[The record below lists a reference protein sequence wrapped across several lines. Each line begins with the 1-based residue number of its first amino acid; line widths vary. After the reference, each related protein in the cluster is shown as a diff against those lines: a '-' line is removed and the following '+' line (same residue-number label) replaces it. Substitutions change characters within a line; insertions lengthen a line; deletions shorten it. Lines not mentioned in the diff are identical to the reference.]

1 MKNYVKGFNEM
12 FKVNEMASTLSKLG
26 LPKRLVGVIHKLPDT
41 IEKIKPFT
49 YNQGSRSR
57 QAELEPISQNRPS
70 HEVRVV
76 DHFRMRKTELLGNQ
90 NSSKTKPGF
99 LANME
104 QFPLAKDMRIILAV
118 PEPGGKYAGVA
129 PRFDYI
135 YHKGTAWGKR
145 DDGGGKKYRVL
156 TMDADGNIV
165 RDWAAYQNELTYPK
179 NPMEPNAPIKKRND
193 FKDFPTAA
201 DKKIDVYILD
211 LEEVGTEFTS
221 RDMGKGITKT
231 EPVPIGKARQLARD
245 RKKAASYSIEI
256 VDNGERKMLY
266 GGNAFIYEFAKRFE
280 GILTNLFGKRKEK
293 AREKYREL
301 VADGTDISTDQMRNL
316 QRLLQDNTTVEAN
329 IATYYKNFLKYL
341 MDNGSYAITSLS
353 EIDKMTNI
361 SSSNYKSYASIEDVI
376 SKHEKMKAL
385 RSFAEYILTGSVED
399 INTDFDS
406 TIEEPEYQSPDNE
419 FQDLIDVDFDMENP
433 HGLEDSWFEEQED

>member
-26 LPKRLVGVIHKLPDT
+26 LPKKLVGVIHKLPDT

-49 YNQGSRSR
+49 YNQGSRGR

-70 HEVRVV
+70 HEVEVL
-76 DHFRMRKTELLGNQ
+76 DHFRIKKTALLGN
-90 NSSKTKPGF
+90 KTSDKSGPGF
-99 LANME
+99 LADME
-104 QFPLAKDMRIILAV
+104 KFPLAKDMRIILAV
-118 PEPGGKYAGVA
+118 PEPGGKYAGTA

-145 DDGGGKKYRVL
+145 EDGGGKKYRVL

-165 RDWAAYQNELTYPK
+165 RDWAAYQGKLTYPK
-179 NPMEPNAPIKKRND
+179 NPQEPDAPIKFRND

-201 DKKIDVYILD
+201 DGKIDVYILD

-221 RDMGKGITKT
+221 RDMGSGISQTL
-231 EPVPIGKARQLARD
+231 PVPIGKARKTKRD
-245 RKKAASYSIEI
+245 RESSRSYS
-256 VDNGERKMLY
+256 GENFL
-266 GGNAFIYEFAKRFE
+266 NDFASKFE
-280 GILTNLFGKRKEK
+280 GILTSLFGKRKEK

-316 QRLLQDNTTVEAN
+316 QRLIQDNTTVEAN
-329 IATYYKNFLKYL
+329 LATYYKNFLKYL

-361 SSSNYKSYASIEDVI
+361 SPSNYKSYASIEDVI

-406 TIEEPEYQSPDNE
+406 TIEEPEYQSPDSE
-419 FQDLIDVDFDMENP
+419 FEDLIDVDFDMENP
-433 HGLEDSWFEEQED
+433 HGLEDSWFED